1 MTYTTSAAATYPRNL
16 NRAGRWA
23 GAKAVPMKQYVKVD
37 QNHLMDLARRSP
49 IRTGIE
55 LLVMRMTHGYQ
66 RQTWKTSVSEVA
78 RYLDRYRQNV
88 SPVLAELVEQ
98 GVLLRVEAKG
108 ENRFWLALAN
118 RSHDEPLKP
127 VENVPQGLEGVSPG
141 ADTCVSMAWDSC
153 LSTSQDEPVSSESD
167 TDEPGVPVVN
177 EAQPTPKDK
186 TRTKDKNKRQNF
198 VKESDPAVEN
208 RSADKP
214 QETHELKQIRD
225 ALDNMDNVDKK
236 EPIPFKPTPK
246 KAEPIEVSQI
256 KLTGFPTRPEVS
268 LAQRMELKEFWNIW
282 GARHGSNPDHTRLK
296 SYLWQSFERDDLMY
310 LLNQIQR
317 ADRNL
322 IGYANRVIRNRFS

>member
-1 MTYTTSAAATYPRNL
+1 MTYATSAAATHPRNL

-23 GAKAVPMKQYVKVD
+23 GAKAVPMKQYVKID

-78 RYLDRYRQNV
+78 RYLNRHRQNV
-88 SPVLAELVEQ
+88 SPVLGELVEQ
-98 GVLLRVEAKG
+98 GVLLRMEAKG

-118 RSHDEPLKP
+118 RSHDEPLEP
-127 VENVPQGLEGVSPG
+127 VENVPQGLEEASPYK
-141 ADTCVSMAWDSC
+141 DTCVSMAGDGC
-153 LSTSQDEPVSSESD
+153 LSKSQDKGVSSERD

-186 TRTKDKNKRQNF
+186 TRTKDKNKRQSS

-208 RSADKP
+208 QSADKP
-214 QETHELKQIRD
+214 QEIHELKKIHD
-225 ALDNMDNVDKK
+225 ALNNMDKK
-236 EPIPFKPTPK
+236 EPIPFKPTQK
-246 KAEPIEVSQI
+246 KAGPIEVNQI

-268 LAQRMELKEFWNIW
+268 LERRMELKEFWSIW
-282 GARHGSNPDHTRLK
+282 GARHGSNPDHTRFK
-296 SYLWQSFERDDLMY
+296 SYIWQSFERDDLMY